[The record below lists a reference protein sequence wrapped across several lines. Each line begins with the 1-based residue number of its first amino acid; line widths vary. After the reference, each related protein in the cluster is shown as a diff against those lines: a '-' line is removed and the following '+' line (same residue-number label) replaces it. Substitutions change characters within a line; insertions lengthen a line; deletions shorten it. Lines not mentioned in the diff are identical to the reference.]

1 MKNAKLQKEMSV
13 RLDTL
18 RLSSQDSGISLDSTG
33 PRGGK
38 RSFLDSSMGRTGPRR
53 VVKESPL
60 GRKVNFQDTVEM
72 ESDDDEDEMDSTVR
86 TEAEKVNHLDNT
98 YQ

>member
-1 MKNAKLQKEMSV
+1 MKNAKLQKEMTV

-33 PRGGK
+33 PRRGK

-60 GRKVNFQDTVEM
+60 GRKVNFQVEM

-86 TEAEKVNHLDNT
+86 TDAEKVIIYIYL
-98 YQ
+98 YYY